1 MASLVREDPRR
12 SALGVLGKYGTIF
25 GLVAM
30 AIGFSLARPA
40 AFPTQTNLSNIVNQ
54 VALTAIIAA
63 GLTLAL
69 IVGEFDLS
77 IGYQS
82 SFAGVL
88 VVGLLVNQHLPLV
101 LAIAS
106 ALAIGCVVGLINGV
120 IVTKLGVNALI
131 TTLGTG
137 TLVVG
142 VNYAYSGSIPIA
154 LGLRPEFL
162 QISLGQ
168 TLGIPN
174 PIIAMA
180 IVLGLLWV
188 VVNQTDLGQQM
199 QAVGGNS
206 EAARLSGIRVD
217 RIKIIAFVLSGVC
230 AAVTGVLLSSRLG
243 SAQITAGDGYLLD
256 AFAAAF
262 LGSAALRDG
271 EFHIVGTLIGVLT
284 VGVGF
289 NGLAIIGAPTYIQFF
304 FKGALL
310 IIAVAL
316 STVARRYA
324 DR

>member
-1 MASLVREDPRR
+1 MAAMAREDRLRP
-12 SALGVLGKYGTIF
+12 ALGVLGKYGTIL

-30 AIGFSLARPA
+30 ALGFSLVRPA
-40 AFPTQTNLSNIVNQ
+40 AFATQSNLSNIVNQ
-54 VALTAIIAA
+54 VALTAIIAS

-77 IGYQS
+77 IGYQAS
-82 SFAGVL
+82 LAGVL
-88 VVGLLVNQHLPLV
+88 VVGLMVNQHLPPPI
-101 LAIAS
+101 AIVA
-106 ALAIGCVVGLINGV
+106 ALAIGAAVGSINGL

-168 TLGIPN
+168 TFGIPN
-174 PIIAMA
+174 PIIAM
-180 IVLGLLWV
+180 ILVLGLLWV
-188 VVNQTDLGQQM
+188 LVNQTDIGQRM
-199 QAVGGNS
+199 QAVGGNP

-217 RIKIIAFVLSGVC
+217 QIKIIAFVLSGLC
-230 AAVTGVLLSSRLG
+230 AAATGVLLSSRLG

-271 EFHIVGTLIGVLT
+271 EFHILGTLIGVLT

-289 NGLAIIGAPTYIQFF
+289 NGLAIIGAPSYIQFF

-310 IIAVAL
+310 IVAVAL

-324 DR
+324 EK